1 MADWVTISSLATAGG
16 TMVLA
21 LATFASVRSANQSA
35 RVAERSLLLGLRPV
49 LVPSRAEDPPE
60 RVTFIDRGFIVNGG
74 SAHVEEGDGSFYMAI
89 PLRNVGSGLAVLHGW
104 YLTPRRLL
112 AGAEHADPSE
122 FRLLQR
128 DLYVAA
134 GDTGYW
140 QGAIRDPDDPLYD
153 GLAHAVHEPEAIAV
167 DVMYGDHEGGQRT
180 VSRYVVRPG
189 EGTEWSCSVLRHW
202 RLDGLDPRARG
213 D

>member
-1 MADWVTISSLATAGG
+1 VADWTTISSLATAGG
-16 TMVLA
+16 TLVLA
-21 LATFASVRSANQSA
+21 VATFASVRSANASA

-49 LVPSRAEDPPE
+49 LVPSRPEDPPE
-60 RVTFIDRGFIVNGG
+60 RVTFIDRGFVVNGG
-74 SAHVEEGDGSFYMAI
+74 TAHVEAVDDSFYLAI

-104 YLTPRRLL
+104 YLTPRRVV
-112 AGAEHADPSE
+112 AGTDHPDPAD

-140 QGAIRDPDDPLYD
+140 QGAIRDADDPFRE
-153 GLAHAVHEPEAIAV
+153 GLGEAVAEGSTIVV
-167 DVMYGDHEGGQRT
+167 DVLYGDHEGGQRT
-180 VSRYVVRPG
+180 ISRFGMRANGDG
-189 EGTEWSCSVLRHW
+189 EEWSCNVLRHW
-202 RLDGLDPRARG
+202 PLEGSNPR